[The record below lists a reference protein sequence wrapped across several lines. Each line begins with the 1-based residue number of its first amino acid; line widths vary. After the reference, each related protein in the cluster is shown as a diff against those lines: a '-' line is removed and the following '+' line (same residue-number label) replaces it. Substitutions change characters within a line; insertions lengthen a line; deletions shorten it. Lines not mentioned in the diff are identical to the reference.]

1 MFRTCIKFKLSN
13 DKLYHLISEISISN
27 FVLPV
32 TYFIFIYVKT
42 YAYHIIPFAFVYFLW
57 LFPVN
62 MYTEKQFLNHFLL
75 LLKPAALYQSLPFS
89 WNRKTKQIE
98 NAIKSPHQ
106 KKIYKFKCNLH
117 VFLTAVIMIQVTL
130 TNSQNPSTK
139 AMCTFTV
146 AMLFLT
152 TVVVKE
158 YSNWD
163 QEAVSLLNR
172 FIWSSREMTGKLQ

>member
-1 MFRTCIKFKLSN
+1 
-13 DKLYHLISEISISN
+13 
-27 FVLPV
+27 
-32 TYFIFIYVKT
+32 
-42 YAYHIIPFAFVYFLW
+42 
-57 LFPVN
+57 
-62 MYTEKQFLNHFLL
+62 MYREKQFLTHFLL

-98 NAIKSPHQ
+98 NAIKSPRQ

-130 TNSQNPSTK
+130 TNSQSPSTK

-163 QEAVSLLNR
+163 QEAISLLNR
-172 FIWSSREMTGKLQ
+172 FIWSSREMTGKIAAKNCARSKLLITIFCINIEFS